1 MDETQ
6 LLLKEREYE
15 EINKKLNMRTREL
28 MERIEDFKKTDID
41 DLFKQGSS
49 SDSRVNR
56 VKALDSKLIADL
68 PRSKSACNP
77 TVAKFTTEELKIL
90 NVPEDINNFEL
101 DKLNKDHREKCEEVQ
116 KLHKDKVKLQ
126 EDKEKYLQQGNIAR
140 CQILKMETQLS
151 LSQSKLQTKESENL
165 VLSKEVEGLNRE
177 LKNTKTN
184 AQNGEVR
191 CQRALEELSKVKLS
205 LRNMQ
210 QNEKDFKAAHKKNSN
225 ALNDS
230 IKRLEK
236 QKFELLAGFKK
247 QQALIGNLKQ
257 QKINIQAMKFNEKA
271 EGDFIKMMTDEDT
284 CV

>member
-1 MDETQ
+1 MICV
-6 LLLKEREYE
+6 LL
-15 EINKKLNMRTREL
+15 
-28 MERIEDFKKTDID
+28 
-41 DLFKQGSS
+41 QS
-49 SDSRVNR
+49 
-56 VKALDSKLIADL
+56 
-68 PRSKSACNP
+68 
-77 TVAKFTTEELKIL
+77 
-90 NVPEDINNFEL
+90 
-101 DKLNKDHREKCEEVQ
+101 EEVQ
-116 KLHKDKVKLQ
+116 KLQKDKVKLQ

-151 LSQSKLQTKESENL
+151 LSQSKLQAKEGENL

-257 QKINIQAMKFNEKA
+257 QKV
-271 EGDFIKMMTDEDT
+271 IKNKRNLFL
-284 CV
+284 V